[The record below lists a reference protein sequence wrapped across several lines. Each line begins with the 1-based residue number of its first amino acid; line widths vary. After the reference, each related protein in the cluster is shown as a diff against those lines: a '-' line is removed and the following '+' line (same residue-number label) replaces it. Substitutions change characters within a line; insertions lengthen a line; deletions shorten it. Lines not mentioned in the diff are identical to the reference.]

1 MTPQSSN
8 CGKTAFKVPESNIA
22 LIPARSG
29 SIRVAGKNIR
39 QLHGHPMIAY
49 SIVSAIRSQL
59 FTKIIVAT
67 DDPLT
72 ARIAKHYG
80 VTELFM
86 RSSTISGPTSIDFE
100 WISAIWDLGWLN
112 SEYFTILR
120 PTSPLRSISLI
131 SQGFRNLLESEADSI
146 RTVKKVK
153 EHPGKMWSILESGLM
168 EPIMPQQMYGPATH
182 AMQYQ
187 GLPTTY
193 VQTSVLEIART
204 SVIPET
210 SSREGTRIVPLE
222 TFDQENHAVDTEE
235 DWDELLRL
243 IALNPESLIG
253 IDVDPFDFTRS

>member
-1 MTPQSSN
+1 
-8 CGKTAFKVPESNIA
+8 
-22 LIPARSG
+22 
-29 SIRVAGKNIR
+29 
-39 QLHGHPMIAY
+39 MIAY
-49 SIVSAIRSQL
+49 TIVSAIRSQL
-59 FTKIIVAT
+59 FSKIIVAT
-67 DDPLT
+67 DDPVT
-72 ARIAKHYG
+72 ARIAQHYG
-80 VTELFM
+80 VTDLFM
-86 RSSTISGPTSIDFE
+86 RSSSISGPTSIDFE
-100 WISAIWDLGWLN
+100 WISAIWDLGWLD

-131 SQGFRNLLESEADSI
+131 SQGFRNLLESKADSI

-168 EPIMPQQMYGPATH
+168 EPVMPQPMDGPATH

-210 SSREGTRIVPLE
+210 SSREGTRIIPLE
-222 TFDQENHAVDTEE
+222 TFDQQNHAVDTEE

-243 IALNPESLIG
+243 IALNPNSLIG
-253 IDVDPFDFTRS
+253 IDVDPFDFIRR

>member
-1 MTPQSSN
+1 
-8 CGKTAFKVPESNIA
+8 
-22 LIPARSG
+22 
-29 SIRVAGKNIR
+29 
-39 QLHGHPMIAY
+39 MIAY

-80 VTELFM
+80 VTDLFM

-120 PTSPLRSISLI
+120 PTSPLRTISLI
-131 SQGFRNLLESEADSI
+131 SQGFRNLLESKADSI

-153 EHPGKMWSILESGLM
+153 EHPGKM
-168 EPIMPQQMYGPATH
+168 
-182 AMQYQ
+182 YQ

-210 SSREGTRIVPLE
+210 SSREGTRIIPLE
-222 TFDQENHAVDTEE
+222 TFGQENHAVDTEE
-235 DWDELLRL
+235 DWEELLRL
-243 IALNPESLIG
+243 ITLNPDSLAG
-253 IDVDPFDFTRS
+253 IDIDPFDFTRR

>member
-1 MTPQSSN
+1 
-8 CGKTAFKVPESNIA
+8 
-22 LIPARSG
+22 
-29 SIRVAGKNIR
+29 
-39 QLHGHPMIAY
+39 MIAY
-49 SIVSAIRSQL
+49 TIVSAIRSQF

-72 ARIAKHYG
+72 AQIAQHYG
-80 VTELFM
+80 VTDLFM
-86 RSSTISGPTSIDFE
+86 RSKSISGPRSIDFE
-100 WISAIWDLGWLN
+100 WISAIWDLGLLS

-131 SQGFRNLLESEADSI
+131 NRGFHNLLESTADSI

-153 EHPGKMWSILESGLM
+153 EHPGKMWSVLESGLIK
-168 EPIMPQQMYGPATH
+168 PIMPQLKNGPATH

-210 SSREGTRIVPLE
+210 SSREGIRILPLE

-235 DWDELLRL
+235 DWDDLLR
-243 IALNPESLIG
+243 IITLNPNSLIG
-253 IDVDPFDFTRS
+253 IDIDPFDFIRK